1 MPNQLLT
8 AIIVSDM
15 LGERECYAAAPA
27 RAAEASLAEFGAFVP
42 MVQPEFA
49 DDDGNWL
56 PFVAI
61 AASVW
66 GP

>member
-1 MPNQLLT
+1 MPSRAHEL
-8 AIIVSDM
+8 S
-15 LGERECYAAAPA
+15 A